1 MDDEKHAEVTYDPTA
16 SNQDPFFTIVAPNLD
31 GISRNSF
38 QRGSVSRRVEK
49 IDARRLSTVVRDVE
63 RGEERRRHTA
73 HMSHDRQI
81 D

>member
-38 QRGSVSRRVEK
+38 QRGSVSRRRIIRAGILVVA
-49 IDARRLSTVVRDVE
+49 ILAGIAVITVIGGLFASV
-63 RGEERRRHTA
+63 G
-73 HMSHDRQI
+73 
-81 D
+81 